1 MQSESHK
8 LFVPVLQLSHGGPRL
23 PQIDATE
30 GDGLL
35 FAALEDGQRSG
46 GPQVQNYRPGSRNVS
61 GRCPSSDGVGMGSEG
76 EGSWVG
82 SWDTRLGSFGEL
94 SPLRNDHGDFWP
106 QKRKVREEK

>member
-46 GPQVQNYRPGSRNVS
+46 GHKCRTIGLEVGTSQDAAPPQMGWGWGQRGK
-61 GRCPSSDGVGMGSEG
+61 GVGLGAG
-76 EGSWVG
+76 
-82 SWDTRLGSFGEL
+82 TRGLGVLGS
-94 SPLRNDHGDFWP
+94 
-106 QKRKVREEK
+106 